1 MDKQRILIVDDE
13 EINRVILA
21 EMLRDGLEEYDL
33 VEAENGQAVLSQLEQ
48 DDNIALILLDLIM
61 PIMGG
66 FEVLEYMQ
74 ERKLLDTIPVIV
86 VTSEAV
92 LDSEERA
99 YSYGVADV
107 IHKPFYSHIV
117 KKRAENII
125 ELYQSKHNMEVRL
138 KEQEEAI
145 RAQEKEI
152 RENNEY
158 MLEAL
163 CSVVESRSAET
174 GEHTRRIK
182 YFTKIMLKY
191 LMEYFPEY
199 GVTTIQAEEIV
210 IASALHDIGKIGIP
224 DAILL
229 KPGRLTDE
237 EFEKMKEHTTIG
249 CDMLEKSY
257 RDHSSDFYQ
266 YCYNICRHHHE
277 RWDGRGYPDHL
288 SGNDIPICA
297 QIVAVADVYD
307 ALVNPRVY
315 KAAFSNEVAYNMIWN
330 GECGKFSPDIMEC
343 FRLAKEDFF
352 HMNTNLSHS

>member
-182 YFTKIMLKY
+182 YFT
-191 LMEYFPEY
+191 
-199 GVTTIQAEEIV
+199 
-210 IASALHDIGKIGIP
+210 
-224 DAILL
+224 
-229 KPGRLTDE
+229 
-237 EFEKMKEHTTIG
+237 
-249 CDMLEKSY
+249 
-257 RDHSSDFYQ
+257 
-266 YCYNICRHHHE
+266 
-277 RWDGRGYPDHL
+277 
-288 SGNDIPICA
+288 
-297 QIVAVADVYD
+297 
-307 ALVNPRVY
+307 
-315 KAAFSNEVAYNMIWN
+315 
-330 GECGKFSPDIMEC
+330 
-343 FRLAKEDFF
+343 
-352 HMNTNLSHS
+352 